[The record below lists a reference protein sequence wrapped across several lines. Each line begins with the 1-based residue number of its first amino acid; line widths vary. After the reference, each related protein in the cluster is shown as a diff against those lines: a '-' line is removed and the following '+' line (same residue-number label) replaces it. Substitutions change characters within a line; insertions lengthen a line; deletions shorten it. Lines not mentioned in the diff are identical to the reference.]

1 MSPRIG
7 IVRKILQSIG
17 FALLF
22 CGGTYA
28 CAAEAAEVQPAAL
41 LEKAEAVQRLGHRHQ
56 ALEYL
61 EHARVRAESGGDAA
75 LTAAIHGAL
84 GKAYLLRGRTEEARA
99 LFMRALVSAR
109 ARGARELEAAVLN
122 DLGNLAA
129 TEGKLK
135 DAAERYRE
143 SLAISRALNASAAAA
158 MTAGNIAHLRLQ
170 QADTQGALEAIGDL
184 ERETARITGARERV
198 SAQLVA
204 GDLLGRIYEKTRER
218 SVLERSFRA
227 QQEALAGAERGNDL
241 RGVSLARGGLARLYY
256 IDGRHDD
263 AAQLTELA
271 LAAAQTG
278 TAADL
283 LYRWHWLAARVL
295 VAQGKPDEALAAYR
309 RAAQRFQSVRV
320 DLIQELN
327 ASRTS
332 YRDTVGPLFVE
343 LADLL
348 LKRAR
353 AAADPQPLLSEAREV
368 IEQFRSVELED
379 YFQDECVARLQARR
393 KAIET
398 VAADTAVLYPIFL
411 NDRTELLLSIS
422 GHIKQITLPIAADKL
437 TDEIHAFRQMLEKR
451 TTNQF
456 MPHAQRLYGWLFKPL
471 EAELAERAITTI
483 VLIPDGA
490 LRSIPIAAL
499 HDGKQ
504 FLVNRYA
511 FAVAPGLSLL
521 EPRPLSGRQSR
532 VLLSGLSDS
541 VQQFPALPAVLGE
554 MASIERLTQA
564 TTLRNRE
571 FSATSFERELRALPY
586 TVVHIASHGQF
597 DSDPKKSFL
606 LTYDGKITM
615 DDLEQYMKLTRFRD
629 EPVELLTLSACR
641 TAAGDDRAALG
652 LAGIAIKA
660 GARSALATL
669 WFVSDQAS
677 SDLVAHFYELLRA
690 DTSKV
695 AALQLAQK
703 RMLTDARYRHPSYW
717 APFLLIGNWL

>member
-1 MSPRIG
+1 MTPTSVCR
-7 IVRKILQSIG
+7 VLRSLCA
-17 FALLF
+17 ALLVSF
-22 CGGTYA
+22 GTHVP
-28 CAAEAAEVQPAAL
+28 AADVEPRAL

-61 EHARVRAESGGDAA
+61 EQARLRAESGNDAV
-75 LTAAIHGAL
+75 LTASIHGAL
-84 GKAYLLRGRTEEARA
+84 GKAYLLRGRMDEART
-99 LFMRALVSAR
+99 LLTRALASAR
-109 ARGARELEAAVLN
+109 SAGARALEAAVLN
-122 DLGNLAA
+122 DLGNLAL
-129 TEGKLK
+129 TEANFAG
-135 DAAERYRE
+135 AAEHYRD
-143 SLAISRALNASAAAA
+143 SAAISRGMNAHAPAA
-158 MTAGNIAHLRLQ
+158 MTAANVVHLRIQ
-170 QADTQGALEAIGDL
+170 QSDTKGALEALADL
-184 ERETARITGARERV
+184 ERETARISDPRDRV
-198 SAQLVA
+198 SALLAA
-204 GDLLGRIYEKTRER
+204 GELLGRVYETTRSR

-227 QQEALAGAERGNDL
+227 QNDALTRAERANDL
-241 RGVSLARGGLARLYY
+241 RGVSLARGGLARLYFLE
-256 IDGRHDD
+256 GRHAD
-263 AAQLTELA
+263 AAQLADLA
-271 LAAAQTG
+271 LAAARTG
-278 TAADL
+278 DAGDL
-283 LYRWHWLAARVL
+283 IYRWHWLAARVL
-295 VAQGKPDEALAAYR
+295 AAQGKPDEALAAYR
-309 RAAQRFQSVRV
+309 RAAQRFQTVRV
-320 DLIQELN
+320 DLIQELT

-348 LKRAR
+348 LTRAR
-353 AAADPQPLLSEAREV
+353 SAADAQPLLSEAREV

-411 NDRTELLLSIS
+411 PDRTELLLSIS
-422 GHIKQITLPIAADKL
+422 GRIKQVTLPIGAGAL
-437 TDEIHAFRQMLEKR
+437 TEEIHAFREMLEKR

-456 MPHAQRLYGWLFKPL
+456 LPHAQRLYGWLFQPL
-471 EAELAERAITTI
+471 EAELADRAITTI

-490 LRSIPIAAL
+490 LRNVPIAAL
-499 HDGKQ
+499 HDGKG
-504 FLVNRYA
+504 FLVSRYA

-521 EPRPLSGRQSR
+521 EPRPLSGRDSR
-532 VLLSGLSDS
+532 ILLSGLSDS
-541 VQQFPALPAVLGE
+541 VQNFPALPAVLGE
-554 MASIERLTQA
+554 LASIEQITKA
-564 TTLRNRE
+564 TTLRNE
-571 FSATSFERELRALPY
+571 AFSAQSFEKELRALPY

-606 LTYDGKITM
+606 LTYNGKITM

-695 AALQLAQK
+695 AALQLAQQ
-703 RMLTDARYRHPSYW
+703 RMLTDPRFRHPSYW